1 MEVKNISFNCLNGQ
15 ETYSFKELEI
25 KKEPLKEPLKESP
38 LIDTN
43 KKLERIEELIDTL
56 VLPSILENTYETE
69 MLKMQKL

>member
-25 KKEPLKEPLKESP
+25 KKEPLKEESP

-43 KKLERIEELIDTL
+43 KKLEKIEELIDTL